1 LPGRSALSS
10 AQKPNKSKDEHDD
23 EDEDDS
29 LISGS
34 GLKQTVFAWV
44 EWQGLISE
52 PTVIT
57 RKTKEERGQ
66 KLGWL

>member
-1 LPGRSALSS
+1 LPRRSALFS
-10 AQKPNKSKDEHDD
+10 AQKPNKSKDEH